1 MYVFSGEALKYIIN
15 KLAEAINGFRKMEF
29 DTWMSDDIQKQ
40 VDEFLVTF
48 HFKVDALPIDYTIV
62 KPPNMNE
69 IYENFHILND
79 LMDTA
84 SPNGRKTKEF
94 IVRTTRDMYQ
104 KVNEYK
110 VNILDMIALET
121 GIPIRD
127 LLNPSR
133 LSEAIAILQSET
145 HRSRYGLSI
154 EGILD
159 LVHDLEYMDAMT
171 KMDAEWLEKAKGEI
185 EGAQNR
191 LTHVVPI
198 AGRVFGVLKT
208 YQMDYRNAVEQW
220 GARW

>member
-1 MYVFSGEALKYIIN
+1 
-15 KLAEAINGFRKMEF
+15 
-29 DTWMSDDIQKQ
+29 MSDDIQKV

-48 HFKVDALPIDYTIV
+48 RFKVDALPIDYTIV
-62 KPPNMNE
+62 RPTNMKE
-69 IYENFHILND
+69 IQRNFEILND
-79 LMDTA
+79 LMDTT

-94 IVRTTRDMYQ
+94 IVRTTKEMYQ
-104 KVNEYK
+104 KVNVYK

-133 LSEAIAILQSET
+133 LREAIAILQSET
-145 HRSRYGLSI
+145 HRSRYGLSLD
-154 EGILD
+154 GILD
-159 LVHDLEYMDAMT
+159 LVLDLEYMDAMT
-171 KMDAEWLEKAKGEI
+171 KMDSEWLEKAKGEI

-220 GARW
+220 GGR